1 MWEGLGEIGPDG
13 RLRQLPA
20 WLFRKQWVRIGGHQY
35 SLNDEA
41 VQNAA
46 RLGGAMPPCGYHVM
60 CQWHPGFPLHPR
72 RWRMDALAGL
82 PVGAL
87 GITGV
92 NRVTWVVDDPDGAR
106 LDPARG
112 GGSGGGNE
120 GEGEDEDE
128 EATGEQ
134 VVIGGSA
141 PSIAALAVQWG
152 KLNHAAW

>member
-1 MWEGLGEIGPDG
+1 
-13 RLRQLPA
+13 
-20 WLFRKQWVRIGGHQY
+20 
-35 SLNDEA
+35 
-41 VQNAA
+41 
-46 RLGGAMPPCGYHVM
+46 
-60 CQWHPGFPLHPR
+60 
-72 RWRMDALAGL
+72 MDALAGL